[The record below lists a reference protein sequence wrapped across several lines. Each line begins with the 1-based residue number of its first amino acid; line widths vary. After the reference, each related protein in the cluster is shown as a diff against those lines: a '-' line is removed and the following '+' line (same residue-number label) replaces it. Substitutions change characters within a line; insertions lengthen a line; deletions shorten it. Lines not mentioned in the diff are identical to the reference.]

1 MYRILCIGSLF
12 LLQSLA
18 AQKNFVSI
26 TIDDVPNIQLLEKT
40 NFSSELLRKIDS
52 MQLPVAIFI
61 NEGFLYQNKNYHQN
75 YNQLVQ
81 WITNKNVTS
90 GNHTYGHTAYEQYSS
105 FTEDIIKGA
114 VITKEVLAQQEDS
127 LKYFRFPYNNLG
139 KDSISQKKMAHF
151 LSRKGY
157 TITPFTIESEDWLFN
172 TLYENALQKK
182 DFKNARYIGDTYL
195 SYTLNVFEYHQKL
208 SQDQYKRNIR
218 HIFLCH
224 DNVLNTD
231 YLPKIIK
238 HLQSKEY
245 RFISIK
251 EALEDP
257 VYSSKNTYYKKWG
270 ISWMYRWIQDPKKR
284 SKLLKAAPDNKEMN
298 KMYNQ
303 LLESH

>member
-26 TIDDVPNIQLLEKT
+26 TIDDVPNVQLLEKT